1 MSKISCVT
9 RTVCGEREQR
19 TVCLVEDRAPET
31 LRSPGTPDLGE
42 AREFAQ
48 WFTVE
53 AGVEELRRAV

>member
-9 RTVCGEREQR
+9 RTVCGEHEQR

-31 LRSPGTPDLGE
+31 LRSPTPSQRQE